1 VACVEQIRVT
11 GAQVL
16 ERSGLVAYLEKDYFC
31 LRGSY
36 RVVRG
41 WGVRTP
47 DLLKYRTLII
57 WAYRSASH

>member
-1 VACVEQIRVT
+1 MARFEQIRIT
-11 GAQVL
+11 RRDVL
-16 ERSGLVAYLEKDYFC
+16 ERGCLVAYLEDDCFC

-57 WAYRSASH
+57 WAYPSASH